1 MCPFYRTANV
11 PAVERRRIPRDNPG
25 APQPLDAPWCAHLYT
40 PVTRFAA
47 TAFAG
52 GWRKLLCAGDLGQCE
67 VMPSKWQLADYIM
80 RGPQG
85 FNPQRRPVERRVRL
99 LRYPIIEAS

>member
-25 APQPLDAPWCAHLYT
+25 APQPLDAPWCAHLYP
-40 PVTRFAA
+40 PVIRFAA

-67 VMPSKWQLADYIM
+67 VMPSK
-80 RGPQG
+80 
-85 FNPQRRPVERRVRL
+85 RPK
-99 LRYPIIEAS
+99 I